1 MLKRPERLEAAPARS
16 GGGHPPAPES
26 MAAASLPPR
35 PALAATRSRAAGDVA
50 SQAARALI
58 GVRELVLRGEFGRG
72 ERLSELPLVARLGMS
87 RTPIRLALERLAHM
101 GLLQPHASGGFTVR
115 EFTLAEVRDAI
126 ELRGVLEGTA
136 ARLAAERATNPAEL
150 EPLRRCCAE
159 MDGIDRLTGGLFSAY
174 MDANEAFHSAIVTLA
189 KSAMLRRSLEQ
200 AKSLPFA
207 SPSAM
212 VFPTSVLPRS
222 DATLAIAQEHH
233 RAIVQAIADGHGTRA
248 EAVAREHAL
257 LARRV
262 IEVAINNRD
271 TLGCV
276 PGALLINLSM
286 Q

>member
-1 MLKRPERLEAAPARS
+1 MRKPPEPLESPHDGA
-16 GGGHPPAPES
+16 GGLGT
-26 MAAASLPPR
+26 AASDAGHGR
-35 PALAATRSRAAGDVA
+35 GGDVA

-58 GVRELVLRGEFGRG
+58 GLRELVLRGEFGRG

-101 GLLQPHASGGFTVR
+101 GLLQSSSTGGFTVR

-136 ARLAAERATNPAEL
+136 ARLAAERLVDTSEL
-150 EPLRRCCAE
+150 EPLRRYCRR
-159 MDGIDRLTGGLFSAY
+159 MDDINRLTGDLFAAY
-174 MDANEAFHSAIVTLA
+174 MDANEAFHGAVLTLA
-189 KSAMLRRSLEQ
+189 KSLMLRRTLEQ

-212 VFPTSVLPRS
+212 VFPTSVLPKS

-233 RAIVQAIADGHGTRA
+233 RAILEAIEDGHGTRA

-262 IEVAINNRD
+262 IEVALADRD
-271 TLGCV
+271 VFGCV
-276 PGALLINLSM
+276 PGGRLINLSL